1 MHNTLE
7 ARGGLS
13 SGRRGSRPPRR
24 RYRTV
29 RETFASHGSSAYGLL
44 SSAPQQLNFTIVA
57 AWSMRGWSW
66 RNHLRSSVR
75 PQASAIRLRLHEHLD
90 HPIDRPHVSV
100 SFALLKAFA
109 SWGIPPV
116 CGVRLAACSDGSES
130 HTRVIPF
137 RVSIGRGFRS
147 VLYAGS
153 HFRVETL
160 YPLTT
165 GPVGDQSRLGLP
177 LSR

>member
-1 MHNTLE
+1 MRPFDF
-7 ARGGLS
+7 AQ
-13 SGRRGSRPPRR
+13 GRL
-24 RYRTV
+24 
-29 RETFASHGSSAYGLL
+29 FASHGSSAYGLL
-44 SSAPQQLNFTIVA
+44 SSAPQQLNLTIVA
-57 AWSMRGWSW
+57 AWSMYWWSW

-75 PQASAIRLRLHEHLD
+75 PQASAIRLGLHEHPD
-90 HPIDRPHVSV
+90 PPIDRPHVSL
-100 SFALLKAFA
+100 SLALPRAFA
-109 SWGIPPV
+109 SWGIHPS
-116 CGVRLAACSDGSES
+116 CGLRLAACSDCAES

-153 HFRVETL
+153 HLRVETM

-165 GPVGDQSRLGLP
+165 GPAGDQSRLGLP